1 MRPSFGARRQA
12 RKVGQDENDHG
23 EVEHVSENEDNGT
36 IYTRMLLKQ
45 VLTCA
50 LEQIG

>member
-23 EVEHVSENEDNGT
+23 EVESASKDDNNGT
-36 IYTRMLLKQ
+36 IYTQ
-45 VLTCA
+45 FTETNSDVFSN
-50 LEQIG
+50 E

>member
-23 EVEHVSENEDNGT
+23 EVEPVLENEDNGM
-36 IYTRMLLKQ
+36 IYIRVLLKQ

-50 LEQIG
+50 LAQIG

>member
-1 MRPSFGARRQA
+1 MRSSFGARRQA
-12 RKVGQDENDHG
+12 RKVGQDENDPG
-23 EVEHVSENEDNGT
+23 KVESVSENEENGT
-36 IYTRMLLKQ
+36 IYPRNLLKQ